1 MSCFYFELN
10 TTFTCY
16 AEVKTLYCQKCLMH
30 PVIAKNLTRKK
41 NLFFRQQYT
50 TGHGSDILTPSVQA
64 QQQPQE
70 TSWHPVVVRLFVY
83 TCCVFNHG

>member
-1 MSCFYFELN
+1 
-10 TTFTCY
+10 
-16 AEVKTLYCQKCLMH
+16 MH

-41 NLFFRQQYT
+41 NFFFRQQYT